1 MITLDPRSVK
11 IIHDQKEN
19 EVLYGRGG
27 DHIEAHL
34 VRLFTTLRCSL
45 AGIVQKLFAKP
56 TRQIRYGISG
66 CTPCCEE
73 ESYHKL
79 QV

>member
-1 MITLDPRSVK
+1 MNTLDPRSVK

-19 EVLYGRGG
+19 EILHGRAG
-27 DHIEAHL
+27 DHIEFYI
-34 VRLFTTLRCSL
+34 VRLFTALRCSL
-45 AGIVQKLFAKP
+45 AGIMQKLFAKS
-56 TRQIRYGISG
+56 TRQIRHGMNGY
-66 CTPCCEE
+66 TPGCEE